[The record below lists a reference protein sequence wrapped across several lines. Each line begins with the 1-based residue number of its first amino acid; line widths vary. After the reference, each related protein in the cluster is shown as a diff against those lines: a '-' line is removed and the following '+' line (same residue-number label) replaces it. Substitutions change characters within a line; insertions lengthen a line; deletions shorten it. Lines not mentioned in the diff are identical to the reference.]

1 MRRRAPRRRGGR
13 VRVRA
18 ARGLNRWPLALGML
32 AVLAVVALASCG
44 RGRFTTTD
52 TRLALAAAS
61 PRARCIV
68 AREVGGGTAGYAPYA
83 PDTVGDGGTSFG
95 VLQLHD
101 SHGMDAGAGDGLLAD
116 FYRRGYADPFDPYQA
131 VAYLDD
137 ALDRGLSRHWSPVKR
152 GLCP

>member
-1 MRRRAPRRRGGR
+1 MG
-13 VRVRA
+13 
-18 ARGLNRWPLALGML
+18 
-32 AVLAVVALASCG
+32 ALASCG
-44 RGRFTTTD
+44 RGRFSATD
-52 TRLALAAAS
+52 TRLALAMAS

-68 AREVGGGTAGYAPYA
+68 AHEVGGGTAGSAPYA

-95 VLQLHD
+95 VAQLHD
-101 SHGMDAGAGDGLLAD
+101 SHGTDAGAGDGLLSD

-137 ALDRGLSRHWSPVKR
+137 ALDRGLARHWSPVKR